1 MEPVVLVMCPPW
13 GVNTPPLG
21 IAYLKGYLESYGR
34 TVHAIDFNVEVYH
47 RIGPQ
52 YQKYWGGAYL
62 DLWSQEF
69 FEMMGIPI
77 RNEMEWCLQR
87 IASLQPKVVG
97 FSVNQ
102 SNLYFSFEIA
112 KRLRKLDPGV
122 VIIFGGPGVFW
133 VDQNRNIPIGLM
145 DEHGDPV
152 LPMEVIDVFIHG
164 EGEETLEAVLRKLER
179 GEDLKSVNAVTAR
192 IDGAYLTTGHHRPN
206 LQPDQFPFPVFD
218 WVNFDAYYEVELG
231 FKEPSR
237 LVPIILSRG
246 CTNSCRFCND
256 WVMQGRYRFRS
267 PENVFEEIHRRV
279 VHEGFKRLF
288 FCDLLVNGNLAQ
300 LKTLAQL
307 LVHSGLPE
315 KYQLTWRGQAL
326 ARGDMDE
333 EYLKLLKASGCCSL
347 TYGVESLSDK
357 VLLAMHKNITVADIE
372 SVLKATRAAGIVPQ
386 INLIVGYP
394 GEGEKEFQETI
405 ENLKR
410 FGQYIDRV
418 SSFSM
423 LTMTYGSPLFRK
435 AWRSKGTQEVMEWH
449 RRWVLEED
457 PDNTFEVRDERFKR
471 LQTVVEGLGLPT
483 LAAQHYEDAF
493 AQAQQELAKPP
504 TGNSGENCECG

>member
-1 MEPVVLVMCPPW
+1 
-13 GVNTPPLG
+13 
-21 IAYLKGYLESYGR
+21 
-34 TVHAIDFNVEVYH
+34 
-47 RIGPQ
+47 
-52 YQKYWGGAYL
+52 
-62 DLWSQEF
+62 
-69 FEMMGIPI
+69 
-77 RNEMEWCLQR
+77 
-87 IASLQPKVVG
+87 
-97 FSVNQ
+97 
-102 SNLYFSFEIA
+102 
-112 KRLRKLDPGV
+112 
-122 VIIFGGPGVFW
+122 
-133 VDQNRNIPIGLM
+133 
-145 DEHGDPV
+145 
-152 LPMEVIDVFIHG
+152 
-164 EGEETLEAVLRKLER
+164 
-179 GEDLKSVNAVTAR
+179 
-192 IDGAYLTTGHHRPN
+192 
-206 LQPDQFPFPVFD
+206 
-218 WVNFDAYYEVELG
+218 
-231 FKEPSR
+231 
-237 LVPIILSRG
+237 
-246 CTNSCRFCND
+246 
-256 WVMQGRYRFRS
+256 
-267 PENVFEEIHRRV
+267 
-279 VHEGFKRLF
+279 
-288 FCDLLVNGNLAQ
+288 
-300 LKTLAQL
+300 KTLAQL
-307 LVHSGLPE
+307 LVRSDLPE

-326 ARGDMDE
+326 ARGDMDAG
-333 EYLKLLKASGCCSL
+333 YLKLLKASGCCSL